1 MQTYVKKIALAG
13 DWATGKTSLVKRF
26 VYSQFDDKYVQTI
39 GTKVSK
45 RTVKFGSKEG
55 EVVVNLIIWD
65 VLGQKDYKMIHANAF
80 RGLDGAILVVDIT
93 RKSTL
98 QSIHDY
104 WYPQIVKVSGR
115 IPFVIFGNKSD
126 LKQNAEVTIEEIKGA
141 AAAIGVPEEL
151 CMLTSAKTGE
161 NVEKAFIRIARACV
175 TTPPPLRVTQDSGGI
190 YKTPEVYTAQAVL
203 DAIIIDFVE
212 IYGNDTEAME
222 VVEKCARAA
231 GVNMQAPEK
240 QALQEFV
247 VMLKKIENEKGHA
260 PEFVEENFARRLMMI
275 AYI

>member
-1 MQTYVKKIALAG
+1 MQAYVKKIALAG

-45 RTVKFGSKEG
+45 KSVKFGSKEG
-55 EVVVNLIIWD
+55 EVIVNLIIWD
-65 VLGQKDYKMIHANAF
+65 VLGQRDYKMIHANAF
-80 RGLDGAILVVDIT
+80 KGLDGAILVVDIT
-93 RKSTL
+93 RKATL

-126 LKQNAEVTIEEIKGA
+126 LKQNAEVKLDDIKNIAGT
-141 AAAIGVPEEL
+141 IGVSEDL

-175 TTPPPLRVTQDSGGI
+175 MSPPPLRVAQESGGI
-190 YKTPEVYTAQAVL
+190 YKTPDVYTAQAVL

-212 IYGNDTEAME
+212 TYGSETEAMD

-231 GVNMQAPEK
+231 NVNMQMPEK

-247 VMLKKIENEKGHA
+247 VMLKKVEVEKGFNQ
-260 PEFVEENFARRLMMI
+260 EFVEENFARRLMMI